1 MSTSGHVNML
11 GDPEPNA
18 KRQGKLVQE
27 VVLENDRG
35 QGLKI
40 KIHYSE
46 NDTDSL
52 IDLEENC
59 HVAASYAKIHLGVG
73 LHADLEDLSQIVCSL
88 ADSLHPQCDCVREV
102 EWPHR

>member
-1 MSTSGHVNML
+1 ML
-11 GDPEPNA
+11 GDPESNA

-46 NDTDSL
+46 NDTDSR
-52 IDLEENC
+52 IYLEDNC
-59 HVAASYAKIHLGVG
+59 HVAVSYAKIHFGVG
-73 LHADLEDLSQIVCSL
+73 LHVDLEDHSQI
-88 ADSLHPQCDCVREV
+88 A
-102 EWPHR
+102 